1 MKRIAA
7 ISEMRAARDALAAPV
22 GFVPTMGALHAGH
35 ASLVARARAECAS
48 VVASVF
54 VNPLQFGPHEDY
66 DRYPRALAADSEKL
80 ARLGADVLFAPA
92 AAEMFTPDSG
102 FAVTPG
108 SVAAHLEGAR
118 RPHFFSGVATAV
130 LKLFNIVRADR
141 AYFGQKDAQ
150 QLAVIR
156 QMVADLDLAI
166 DVVGCPTVR
175 ESDGLAL
182 SSRNAYLNAD
192 ERREAVRLS
201 RALELIARRLSSAPN
216 ALAPHAQDVTRVIQE
231 AEAALPPLKL
241 DYLAVVDPR
250 RFEPLTRVP
259 PKTPLLAVGAAF
271 AGTTRLIDN
280 VEFRTP

>member
-1 MKRIAA
+1 MKRIET
-7 ISEMRAARDALAAPV
+7 IGEMRAARDALAAPV
-22 GFVPTMGALHAGH
+22 GFVATMGALHAGH
-35 ASLVARARAECAS
+35 ESLVARARAECAS
-48 VVASVF
+48 VVVSVF

-66 DRYPRALAADSEKL
+66 ARYPRALEADGEKL

-92 AAEMFTPDSG
+92 AAEMYPPDSG

-108 SVAAHLEGAR
+108 SVAAHLEGER
-118 RPHFFSGVATAV
+118 RPYFFSGVATVV

-201 RALELIARRLSSAPN
+201 HALELIARRLSAAPN
-216 ALAPHAQDVTRVIQE
+216 PLAPHAQDVTRVIQE
-231 AEAALPPLKL
+231 AEATLPPLKL

-250 RFEPLTRVP
+250 RFEALTRLP